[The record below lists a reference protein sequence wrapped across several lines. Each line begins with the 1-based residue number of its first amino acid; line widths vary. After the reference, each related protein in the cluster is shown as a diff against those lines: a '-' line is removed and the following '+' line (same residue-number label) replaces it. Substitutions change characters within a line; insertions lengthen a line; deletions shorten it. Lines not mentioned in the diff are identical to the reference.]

1 MDLVGDDVNV
11 DEIGDIDW
19 EKDNNDGEEEFE
31 ANYEVDDE
39 NKDGDL
45 TGESDVAVED
55 GEFSVEIEFG
65 SRDSVISVIKR
76 YTISRGV
83 DYTVYESELQTFYTK
98 CKGYSAG
105 CDWLIRANL
114 IRKKECYTIR
124 PLVEVDP
131 SIKVKSIIAEVQSM
145 FNYTVSYRK
154 AWLAKQ
160 KPVAKFFGDWEVSYQ
175 ILPVWLKVMTEKI
188 PRSCVQIKTLPVY
201 HENEVDGTHL
211 YGKYKGPLLVAVAQD
226 GNQNIVPI
234 AILGQN
240 RSTTK
245 TTNGLKSEVRH
256 ILNGEMRLVLRDGC
270 WHLTG
275 VIIGDI

>member
-1 MDLVGDDVNV
+1 MIELYIKFEQHTRMDLVGDDVNV

-19 EKDNNDGEEEFE
+19 EEDNNDGEEEFE
-31 ANYEVDDE
+31 ANYETL
-39 NKDGDL
+39 DL
-45 TGESDVAVED
+45 EAMPAPKFFEYANIGESDVAVED

-65 SRDSVISVIKR
+65 SKDSVISVIKR

-114 IRKKECYTIR
+114 IRKKECCEIRRYNGKHTCTMGTISQDL
-124 PLVEVDP
+124 P
-131 SIKVKSIIAEVQSM
+131 KVQSM

-188 PRSCVQIKTLPVY
+188 PRFKAPYLHKLVVNTVY
-201 HENEVDGTHL
+201 VHNV
-211 YGKYKGPLLVAVAQD
+211 YKMSEICKVYRGEF
-226 GNQNIVPI
+226 VPMDDPSTWDRYEGAKVI
-234 AILGQN
+234 AN
-240 RSTTK
+240 
-245 TTNGLKSEVRH
+245 
-256 ILNGEMRLVLRDGC
+256 
-270 WHLTG
+270 
-275 VIIGDI
+275 